1 MRINSYYI
9 LVLLMV
15 VAMFFVTQKFYNG
28 SGQHWVGLAQAKDYT
43 LSSEKQAAV
52 VSIRVV
58 QGQTIKAGDTLI
70 ILMSEGLSQDME
82 KLQNRI
88 RTLQSEKIEKQS
100 LVKSDIDLL
109 TSANGIEVKQIEQ
122 EITQAEAELKINK
135 SLTTDLKLTSSKQQ
149 VSPLE
154 EKIKSLREEITLRN
168 QELQIKIN
176 DQKAKNA
183 TDQSVLQNQIGLLQN
198 EFVLMN
204 RERLSLAKVATSD
217 GVVESIYV
225 KEGEQLDAYTRLI
238 SILPKSPTSA
248 IAFLGTEKT
257 FPPIGTKVQVLGYE
271 ARWKSVDA
279 KVIGYGAVTALPEI
293 LQKATA
299 VKAFGKEIFIE
310 LPAQNDFST
319 GEKLLIRL
327 WEN

>member
-1 MRINSYYI
+1 MRVNSYYI
-9 LVLLMV
+9 LVFAAV

-28 SGQHWVGLAQAKDYT
+28 SGQNWVGLAQAKDYT

-70 ILMSEGLSQDME
+70 TLMSQGLSQDME

-100 LVKSDIDLL
+100 LVKSDIDIL
-109 TSANGIEVKQIEQ
+109 TSANAIEVKQIEQ

-135 SLTTDLKLTSSKQQ
+135 NLTTDLNLSSSKQQ

-154 EKIKSLREEITLRN
+154 EKIKSLREEIALRN
-168 QELQIKIN
+168 KELQIKIN

-183 TDQSVLQNQIGLLQN
+183 TDQSVLQNQIELLEN
-198 EFVLMN
+198 EYVLMN
-204 RERLSLAKVATSD
+204 REKLSLAKLAPSD

-248 IAFLGTEKT
+248 IGYLGTEKT

-319 GEKLLIRL
+319 GEKLLVRL

>member
-1 MRINSYYI
+1 MKVNSYYV
-9 LVLLMV
+9 LVLVMV
-15 VAMFFVTQKFYNG
+15 GIMFFVTRKYYQG
-28 SGQHWVGLAQAKDYT
+28 SGNNWVGLAQAKDYT

-52 VSIRVV
+52 ASIRVV
-58 QGQTIKAGDTLI
+58 QGQTIQTGDTLI
-70 ILMSEGLSQDME
+70 LLMSEGLAQNME

-109 TSANGIEVKQIEQ
+109 NSAAAIQVKQIEQ
-122 EITQAEAELKINK
+122 EITEAEAELKINK
-135 SLTTDLKLTSSKQQ
+135 TLTSDLQLTSNKQQ

-154 EKIKSLREEITLRN
+154 EKIKSLREEIALRK

-176 DQKAKNA
+176 DLKAKNA
-183 TDQSVLQNQIGLLQN
+183 SDQSVLQNQIQLLET
-198 EFVLMN
+198 EFTQMN
-204 RERLSLAKVATSD
+204 RERLSLTKIATSD

-238 SILPKSPTSA
+238 SILPKSPSSA
-248 IAFLGTEKT
+248 VGYLGTEKT

-271 ARWKSVDA
+271 ARWKAVDA

-310 LPAQNDFST
+310 LPDENEFST